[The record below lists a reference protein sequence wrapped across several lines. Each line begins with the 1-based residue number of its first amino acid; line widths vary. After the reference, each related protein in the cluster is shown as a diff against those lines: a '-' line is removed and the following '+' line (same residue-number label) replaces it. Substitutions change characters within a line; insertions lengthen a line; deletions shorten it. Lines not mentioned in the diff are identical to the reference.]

1 MRRLRLAFDLCRL
14 TYQRLAHRPMLTIL
28 ALVGIVLAVGLLS
41 SAGFFSQA
49 VDRVILL
56 QELEDLSQ
64 TTGRIPFSM
73 RVYFQPSSRK
83 PVSLIDAEKV
93 GQSIGGTLAD
103 EIGLPLKR
111 SGVQIESGGLM
122 LVPMPDDARYGAN
135 KSFLNTVNVVYIA
148 DVADHLAVVSGDPVG
163 MYDPV
168 DPETLDVWMHARL
181 AEEMGIRV
189 GERYQ
194 VTINLRT
201 APRKIYIRGLWQA
214 KDITDDFWF
223 SNPDTT
229 LRTAL
234 LVTRTGYLQFMDP
247 MLPAKSGFVNWHL
260 ILDDQPLNPKYA
272 TDYAIGFE
280 QGMTVVNRYMPGARL
295 DVSPLDPLKEFVG
308 RQSKLTLV
316 LLGFNIPALAFL
328 LYFLLQISLIIV
340 RWQQRETA
348 LLVSRGMNLG
358 SILGLT
364 LLEEFALFL
373 IGTPLG
379 ILFGMGIARW
389 MGQTASF
396 LAFTDRPPLP
406 VSLQG
411 LDFTLIGI
419 ALAVALLSRIAPT
432 IQAARQS
439 VVEQAREGARS
450 LRAPFW
456 QRSYLDFILILPT
469 YYVYQQLT
477 LQGTLATGIPATRG
491 PFGITS
497 PEESAAQFF
506 QDPLLVLAPTLF
518 ILCITLLSMRFFPWL
533 LRFFDLIASRTPW
546 LTLHLA
552 LRQLGRNSQS
562 YVNPLLLVIV
572 ALAMGIYTRS
582 MAESLDQWLVDQV
595 YYRIGADASFLPYI
609 EPPEGEGGGASSGGD
624 GELRSE
630 GLIPPVDTFAALPG
644 VTAATRVGDYQ
655 VRIPNPN
662 SGEIKGRMLALDRV
676 DFSTVAWFRPD
687 FADEPLGALMNR
699 LALAPE
705 NVLVTREFLQALT
718 LRIGDQFNM
727 SVRLADGIA
736 YTGAFRVAGIY
747 RYFPTVQNDE
757 AVVIGNLDHLYTQSG
772 AEFEHF
778 IWLRTQANADV
789 KALFQEVKL
798 TGVEPTLSR
807 DARGAIATDQ
817 AKMERV
823 GIFGTLSVGF
833 LAATV
838 MAMLALLVHN
848 YASLQE
854 RLYQF
859 GVMRAIGLWRGQVI
873 VQVVLEYGMLTI
885 YGAVIGS
892 LIGLYTAEFFAPFFR
907 IPEGAGAPLPPLLP
921 IIAEDA
927 TMTLGLLFAGLMI
940 LSELL
945 VMTRALTMR
954 IFTTLRMGHQ
964 G

>member
-1 MRRLRLAFDLCRL
+1 MTRLRLFFDLCRL
-14 TYQRLAHRPMLTIL
+14 TLQRLANRPMLTLL
-28 ALVGIVLAVGLLS
+28 ALIGIVLAVGLLT

-49 VDRVILL
+49 VDRVILQ
-56 QELEDLSQ
+56 QELDTLSRS
-64 TTGRIPFSM
+64 TGRIPFSM

-83 PVSLIDAEKV
+83 PVSLIDAENV
-93 GQSIGGTLAD
+93 GQSIGDTLAA
-103 EIGLPLKR
+103 EIGLPLDHL
-111 SGVQIESGGLM
+111 GLQVESGGLM
-122 LVPMPDDARYGAN
+122 LVPMPDDARYGSAR
-135 KSFLNTVNVVYIA
+135 SFLNTVNVVYVA
-148 DVADHLAVVSGDPVG
+148 DVADHLEVISGEPMG
-163 MYDPV
+163 RYDPV
-168 DPETLDVWMHARL
+168 DAETLDVWMHTRL

-194 VTINLRT
+194 VTVNLRT

-214 KDITDDFWF
+214 KDPTNSFWF
-223 SNPDTT
+223 SNPDTA
-229 LRTAL
+229 LRTGL

-260 ILDDQPLNPKYA
+260 ILNDQPLNPKYA
-272 TDYAIGFE
+272 TSYAIGFE
-280 QGMTVVNRYMPGARL
+280 QGMTVVNRYLPGARL
-295 DVSPLDPLKEFVG
+295 DISPLDPLKKFVQ
-308 RQSKLTLV
+308 RQSQLTLV

-328 LYFLLQISLIIV
+328 LYFLIQISLIIV

-348 LLVSRGMNLG
+348 LLVSRGMNLS

-364 LLEEFALFL
+364 LLEEFLLFL
-373 IGTPLG
+373 VGIPLG
-379 ILFGMGIARW
+379 IGFGMLLARW
-389 MGQTASF
+389 MGFTISF
-396 LAFTDRPPLP
+396 LAFVDRPPLP

-411 LDFTLIGI
+411 IDFTLIGI
-419 ALAVALLSRIAPT
+419 ALGVALLARLGPT
-432 IQAARQS
+432 LQATRQS
-439 VVEQAREGARS
+439 VVEQAREGTRP

-456 QRSYLDFILILPT
+456 QRVYLDFVLILPT
-469 YYVYQQLT
+469 YYVYQQLVAR
-477 LQGTLATGIPATRG
+477 GTLAASATAARS

-497 PEESAAQFF
+497 PDESAAQLF
-506 QDPLLVLAPTLF
+506 QDPLLVLAPALF
-518 ILCITLLSMRFFPWL
+518 ILCVTLLSMRIFPWL
-533 LRFFDLIASRTPW
+533 LSFFDLIAARTPW

-552 LRQLGRNSQS
+552 LRQLGRSSQS

-572 ALAMGIYTRS
+572 ALAMGVYTRS
-582 MAESLDQWLVDQV
+582 MAESLDQWLIDQI
-595 YYRIGADASFLPYI
+595 YYHIGADVSFLPLV
-609 EPPEGEGGGASSGGD
+609 ESSSGSDSAGPSD
-624 GELRSE
+624 SGLRTE
-630 GLIPPVDTFAALPG
+630 GLIPPKDTFAALPG
-644 VTAATRVGDYQ
+644 VEAATRVGDYQ
-655 VRIPNPN
+655 ARITGPN
-662 SGEIKGRMLALDRV
+662 GEIRGRMLALDRV
-676 DFSTVAWFRPD
+676 DFSQVAWFRDD

-705 NVLVTREFLQALT
+705 NVLVTQAFVNALV
-718 LRIGDQFNM
+718 LRIGDQFQM

-747 RYFPTVQNDE
+747 RHFPTVETDDV
-757 AVVIGNLDHLYTQSG
+757 VVIGNLEHLYTQSG

-778 IWLRTQANADV
+778 IWLRTQMETNGTE
-789 KALFQEVKL
+789 LFRKVQG
-798 TGVEPTLSR
+798 TGVEPTWPR
-807 DARGAIATDQ
+807 DARAAIAIDQ

-823 GIFGTLSVGF
+823 GIFGTLSIGF

-859 GVMRAIGLWRGQVI
+859 GVMRAIGLWRGQVL

-885 YGAVIGS
+885 YGAVVGS
-892 LIGLYTAEFFAPFFR
+892 LIGLYTAQFFAPFFR

-927 TMTLGLLFAGLMI
+927 TMTLGLIFAGLMI

-945 VMTRALTMR
+945 VMTRALSMR
-954 IFTTLRMGHQ
+954 LFTTLRMGHQ

>member
-1 MRRLRLAFDLCRL
+1 MTRLRLALDLSRL
-14 TYQRLAHRPMLTIL
+14 TFQRLANRPALTLL
-28 ALVGIVLAVGLLS
+28 ALIGIVLAVGLLT

-56 QELEDLSQ
+56 QELDDLSQ
-64 TTGRIPFSM
+64 STGRIPFSM

-83 PVSLIDAEKV
+83 PVSLGNAENV
-93 GQSIGGTLAD
+93 GQSIGGTLAS
-103 EIGLPLKR
+103 EIGLPLEHL
-111 SGVQIESGGLM
+111 GLQVESGGLM
-122 LVPMPDDARYGAN
+122 LVPMPDDARYGSN
-135 KSFLNTVNVVYIA
+135 KSFLNTVNVVYVA
-148 DVADHLAVVSGDPVG
+148 DVADKLEIVSGDPLG
-163 MYDPV
+163 ATEPIDG
-168 DPETLDVWMHARL
+168 ETLDVWMHSSL
-181 AEEMGIRV
+181 AAEMGIRV
-189 GERYQ
+189 GERFQ

-214 KDITDDFWF
+214 KDLTDHFWF
-223 SNPDTT
+223 ANPDTT

-247 MLPAKSGFVNWHL
+247 MLPAKSGFVNWHI
-260 ILDDQPLNPKYA
+260 ILNDQPLNPKYA
-272 TDYAIGFE
+272 TDYAVGFE
-280 QGMTVVNRYMPGARL
+280 QGMTIVNRYLPGARL
-295 DVSPLDPLKEFVG
+295 DISPLDPLKEFVQ
-308 RQSKLTLV
+308 RQSRLTLV

-364 LLEEFALFL
+364 LLEEFLLFL

-379 ILFGMGIARW
+379 ILFGMFLARW
-389 MGQTASF
+389 MGYTVSF
-396 LAFTDRPPLP
+396 LAFVDRPPLP
-406 VSLQG
+406 VSMQG
-411 LDFTLIGI
+411 IDFTLIGI
-419 ALAVALLSRIAPT
+419 ALGVALLARIGPT

-439 VVEQAREGARS
+439 VVEQARESARP

-456 QRSYLDFILILPT
+456 QRAYLDFILVLPT
-469 YYVYQQLT
+469 YYVYQQLA
-477 LQGTLATGIPATRG
+477 QKGTLAAGLTENS

-497 PEESAAQFF
+497 PDESAAQLF

-518 ILCITLLSMRFFPWL
+518 ILCVTLLSMRIFPWL
-533 LRFFDLIASRTPW
+533 LRLFDLIAARTPW
-546 LTLHLA
+546 LALHLA
-552 LRQLGRNSQS
+552 LRHMGRSSQS

-582 MAESLDQWLVDQV
+582 MAESLDQWLIDQV
-595 YYRIGADASFLPYI
+595 YYRIGADVSFLPAV
-609 EPPEGEGGGASSGGD
+609 ESAESGGEGGGE

-630 GLIPPVDTFAALPG
+630 GLIPPKDTFAALPG
-644 VTAATRVGDYQ
+644 VEAATRVGDYQ
-655 VRIPNPN
+655 MRLTGPN
-662 SGEIKGRMLALDRV
+662 GEIKGRLLALDRV
-676 DFSTVAWFRPD
+676 DFSQVAWFRPD
-687 FADEPLGALMNR
+687 FANEPLGALMNR

-705 NVLVTREFLQALT
+705 NVLVTREFLAALT

-736 YTGAFRVAGIY
+736 YTGAFRVAGLY
-747 RYFPTVQNDE
+747 QHFPTVQSDE
-757 AVVIGNLDHLYTQSG
+757 VVVIGNLEHLYTQSG
-772 AEFEHF
+772 AEFEHY
-778 IWLRTQANADV
+778 IWLRTQPSTDG
-789 KALFQEVKL
+789 KALFRQVQD
-798 TGVEPTLSR
+798 TGVEPTLPR
-807 DARGAIATDQ
+807 DARAAIATDQ

-859 GVMRAIGLWRGQVI
+859 GVMRAIGLWRGQVL
-873 VQVVLEYGMLTI
+873 VQVVLEYGMLTL
-885 YGAVIGS
+885 YGALMGS
-892 LIGLYTAEFFAPFFR
+892 MVGLYTAQLFAPFFR

-927 TMTLGLLFAGLMI
+927 ITTLGLSFAVLMI

-945 VMTRALTMR
+945 VMVRALSMR
-954 IFTTLRMGHQ
+954 VFTTLRMGHQ

>member
-1 MRRLRLAFDLCRL
+1 MTRLRLALDLSRL
-14 TYQRLAHRPMLTIL
+14 TLQRLANRPALTLL
-28 ALVGIVLAVGLLS
+28 ALIGIVLAVGLLT

-56 QELEDLSQ
+56 QELDDLSQ
-64 TTGRIPFSM
+64 STGRIPFSM

-83 PVSLIDAEKV
+83 PVSLGNAENV
-93 GQSIGGTLAD
+93 GQSIGNTLAS
-103 EIGLPLKR
+103 EIGLPLEHL
-111 SGVQIESGGLM
+111 GLQVESGGLM
-122 LVPMPDDARYGAN
+122 LVPMPDDARYGSN
-135 KSFLNTVNVVYIA
+135 KSFLNTVNVVYVA
-148 DVADHLAVVSGDPVG
+148 DVADKLDIASGDPLG
-163 MYDPV
+163 AADPI
-168 DPETLDVWMHARL
+168 DAETLDVWMHSSL

-189 GERYQ
+189 GERFQ

-201 APRKIYIRGLWQA
+201 GPRKIYIRGLWQA
-214 KDITDDFWF
+214 KDPTDHFWF
-223 SNPDTT
+223 ANPDTT

-247 MLPAKSGFVNWHL
+247 MLPAKSGFVNWHI
-260 ILDDQPLNPKYA
+260 ILNDQPLNPKYA
-272 TDYAIGFE
+272 TDYAVGFE
-280 QGMTVVNRYMPGARL
+280 QGMTVVNRYLPGARL
-295 DVSPLDPLKEFVG
+295 DISPLDPLKEFVQ
-308 RQSKLTLV
+308 RQSRLTLV

-364 LLEEFALFL
+364 LLEEFLLFL

-379 ILFGMGIARW
+379 IVFGMFLARW
-389 MGQTASF
+389 MGYTVSF
-396 LAFTDRPPLP
+396 LAFVDRPPLP
-406 VSLQG
+406 VSMQG
-411 LDFTLIGI
+411 IDFTLIGI
-419 ALAVALLSRIAPT
+419 ALGVALLARIGPT

-439 VVEQAREGARS
+439 VVEQARESTRP

-456 QRSYLDFILILPT
+456 QRTYLDFILVLPT
-469 YYVYQQLT
+469 YYVYQQLA
-477 LQGTLATGIPATRG
+477 QKGTLAAGLTENS

-497 PEESAAQFF
+497 PNESAAQLF

-518 ILCITLLSMRFFPWL
+518 ILCVTLLSMRIFPWL
-533 LRFFDLIASRTPW
+533 LRLFDLIAARTPW
-546 LTLHLA
+546 LALHLA
-552 LRQLGRNSQS
+552 LRHMGRSSQS
-562 YVNPLLLVIV
+562 YINPLLLVIV

-582 MAESLDQWLVDQV
+582 MAESLDQWLIDQV
-595 YYRIGADASFLPYI
+595 YYRIGADVSFLPAV
-609 EPPEGEGGGASSGGD
+609 ESAESDGGGGGE

-630 GLIPPVDTFAALPG
+630 GLIPPKDTFAALPG
-644 VTAATRVGDYQ
+644 VQAATRVGDYQ
-655 VRIPNPN
+655 MRLTGPN
-662 SGEIKGRMLALDRV
+662 GEIKGRLLALDRV
-676 DFSTVAWFRPD
+676 DFSQVAWFRPD
-687 FADEPLGALMNR
+687 FANEPLGALMNR

-705 NVLVTREFLQALT
+705 NVLVTREFLAALT

-736 YTGAFRVAGIY
+736 YTGAFRVAGLY
-747 RYFPTVQNDE
+747 QHFPTVQSDE
-757 AVVIGNLDHLYTQSG
+757 VVVIGNLEHLYTQSG

-778 IWLRTQANADV
+778 IWLRTQPSTDG
-789 KALFQEVKL
+789 KALFRQVQD
-798 TGVEPTLSR
+798 TGVEPTLPR
-807 DARGAIATDQ
+807 DARAAIATDQ

-859 GVMRAIGLWRGQVI
+859 GVMRAIGLWRGQVL
-873 VQVVLEYGMLTI
+873 VQVVLEYGMLTL
-885 YGAVIGS
+885 YGALMGS
-892 LIGLYTAEFFAPFFR
+892 MVGLYTAQLFAPFFR

-927 TMTLGLLFAGLMI
+927 ITTLGLSFAVLMI

-945 VMTRALTMR
+945 VMVRALSTR
-954 IFTTLRMGHQ
+954 VFTTLRMGHQ

>member
-1 MRRLRLAFDLCRL
+1 MTRLRLTLDLCRL
-14 TYQRLAHRPMLTIL
+14 TLQRLANRPALTLL
-28 ALVGIVLAVGLLS
+28 ALIGIVLAVGLLT

-56 QELEDLSQ
+56 QELDDLSQ
-64 TTGRIPFSM
+64 STGRIPFSM

-83 PVSLIDAEKV
+83 PVSLGNAENV
-93 GQSIGGTLAD
+93 GQSIGDTLAS
-103 EIGLPLKR
+103 EIGLPLAHL
-111 SGVQIESGGLM
+111 GLQVESGGLM
-122 LVPMPDDARYGAN
+122 LVPMPDDARYGSN
-135 KSFLNTVNVVYIA
+135 KSFLNTVNVVYVA
-148 DVADHLAVVSGDPVG
+148 DVADKLEIVSGDPLG
-163 MYDPV
+163 AEPI
-168 DPETLDVWMHARL
+168 DPETLDVWMHSSL

-189 GERYQ
+189 GERFQ

-214 KDITDDFWF
+214 KDPTDHFWF
-223 SNPDTT
+223 ANPDTT
-229 LRTAL
+229 LRTGL
-234 LVTRTGYLQFMDP
+234 LVSRTGYLQFMDP
-247 MLPAKSGFVNWHL
+247 MLPAKSGFVNWHI
-260 ILDDQPLNPKYA
+260 ILNDQPLNPKYA

-280 QGMTVVNRYMPGARL
+280 QGMTIVNRYLPGARL
-295 DVSPLDPLKEFVG
+295 DISPLDPLKAFVQ
-308 RQSKLTLV
+308 RQSRLTLV

-364 LLEEFALFL
+364 LLEEFLLFL

-379 ILFGMGIARW
+379 IGFGMFLARW
-389 MGQTASF
+389 MGYTVSF
-396 LAFTDRPPLP
+396 LAFVDRPPLP
-406 VSLQG
+406 VSMQG
-411 LDFTLIGI
+411 IDFILIGI
-419 ALAVALLSRIAPT
+419 ALGVALLARIGPT

-439 VVEQAREGARS
+439 VVEQARESTRP

-456 QRSYLDFILILPT
+456 QRAYFDFILVLPT
-469 YYVYQQLT
+469 YYVYQQLA
-477 LQGTLATGIPATRG
+477 QKGTLAAGLTENS

-497 PEESAAQFF
+497 PNESAAQLF

-518 ILCITLLSMRFFPWL
+518 ILCVTLLSMRIFPWL
-533 LRFFDLIASRTPW
+533 LRLFDLIAARTPW
-546 LTLHLA
+546 LALHLA
-552 LRQLGRNSQS
+552 LRHMGRSSQS
-562 YVNPLLLVIV
+562 YINPLLLVIV

-595 YYRIGADASFLPYI
+595 YYRIGADVSFLPAV
-609 EPPEGEGGGASSGGD
+609 ESAESGGEGGGE

-630 GLIPPVDTFAALPG
+630 GLIPPKDTFAALPG
-644 VTAATRVGDYQ
+644 VQAATRVGDYQ
-655 VRIPNPN
+655 MRLTGPN
-662 SGEIKGRMLALDRV
+662 GEIKGRMLALDRV
-676 DFSTVAWFRPD
+676 DFSQVAWFRPD
-687 FADEPLGALMNR
+687 FANEPLGALMNR

-705 NVLVTREFLQALT
+705 NVLVTREFLAALT

-736 YTGAFRVAGIY
+736 YTGAFRVAGLY
-747 RYFPTVQNDE
+747 QHFPTVE
-757 AVVIGNLDHLYTQSG
+757 SEEVVVIGNLEHLYTQSG

-778 IWLRTQANADV
+778 IWLRTQPSTDG
-789 KALFQEVKL
+789 KALFRQVQD
-798 TGVEPTLSR
+798 TGVEPTLPR
-807 DARGAIATDQ
+807 DARAAIATDQ

-859 GVMRAIGLWRGQVI
+859 GVMRAIGLWRGQVL
-873 VQVVLEYGMLTI
+873 VQVVLEYSMLTL
-885 YGAVIGS
+885 YGALMGS
-892 LIGLYTAEFFAPFFR
+892 MVGLYTAQLFAPFFR

-927 TMTLGLLFAGLMI
+927 IMTLGLSFAVLMI

-945 VMTRALTMR
+945 VMVRALSMR
-954 IFTTLRMGHQ
+954 VFTTLRMGHQ